1 MSTNGCENGSW
12 LNEDRP
18 AWRITSIVILDE
30 LRKEAETFR
39 LPILVVGVR
48 DGFFVLLSVEGT
60 DTTTGDCGELLP
72 GESGGS
78 FSAITTPSL
87 LASKTNNK
95 TEKNDHR
102 PIQITEQCKISEL
115 HKQWLIYHSSKL
127 FTRQKVSYWYIE
139 NLFCSMGPCEQP
151 QPP

>member
-1 MSTNGCENGSW
+1 
-12 LNEDRP
+12 
-18 AWRITSIVILDE
+18 VILDE

-95 TEKNDHR
+95 TEKVTTD
-102 PIQITEQCKISEL
+102 QYKS
-115 HKQWLIYHSSKL
+115 HSSAKS
-127 FTRQKVSYWYIE
+127 QNYI
-139 NLFCSMGPCEQP
+139 NNG
-151 QPP
+151 